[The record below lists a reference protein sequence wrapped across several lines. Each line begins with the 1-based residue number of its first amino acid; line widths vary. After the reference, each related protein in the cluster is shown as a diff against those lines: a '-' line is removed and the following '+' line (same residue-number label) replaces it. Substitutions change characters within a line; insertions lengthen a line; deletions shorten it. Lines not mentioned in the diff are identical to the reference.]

1 MTITTTGIKPA
12 QEEDMSQE
20 LYAAHPV
27 MFKNNPLG
35 FILSLILVPVGVG
48 ILIFLWW
55 HLQNKSSKL
64 TVTEQTVLFEKGLLS
79 KERSEI
85 DIDGIRTVKVK
96 QTFSNRIFGTGTIE
110 LYTSGD
116 SPEIVAKG
124 MPDPNKVR
132 EIIKANQREND
143 R

>member
-1 MTITTTGIKPA
+1 M
-12 QEEDMSQE
+12 QE
-20 LYAAHPV
+20 LYAANPV

-35 FILSLILVPVGVG
+35 FLLCILLIPLGIG
-48 ILIFLWW
+48 ILILLYW
-55 HLQNKSSKL
+55 HLQNKSSRL
-64 TVTEQTVLFEKGLLS
+64 SVTKDYVLFEKGLFS

-96 QTFSNRIFGTGTIE
+96 QSFSNRIFGTGTIE

-116 SPEIVAKG
+116 NPEIVARG

-132 EIIKANQREND
+132 EIIKVNQKDN
-143 R
+143 

>member
-1 MTITTTGIKPA
+1 
-12 QEEDMSQE
+12 MSEE
-20 LYAAHPV
+20 LYAANPV

-35 FILSLILVPVGVG
+35 FILTLILVPVGIG

-64 TVTEQTVLFEKGLLS
+64 TVTNQSVLFEKGLFS
-79 KERSEI
+79 KERSEV
-85 DIDGIRTVKVK
+85 DIDGIRTVKVL

-116 SPEIVAKG
+116 NPEIVAKG
-124 MPDPNKVR
+124 MPDPNRVR
-132 EIIKANQREND
+132 ELIKANQKEN
-143 R
+143 